1 MKSLLFASGIVIGA
15 FVSFAVVLFVV
26 IGAALIR
33 SRAARHAAAGGS
45 SRRRRTSS
53 SLLQQTEDNK
63 QLMTASVLLTGGH
76 QQLQQQH
83 GSPDLV
89 TSLPSRGSPYVA
101 YDKGKSGVDGNLFKE
116 TVSQRAG
123 RTL

>member
-53 SLLQQTEDNK
+53 GLLQQTEDNK

-76 QQLQQQH
+76 QQLQQH